1 MNTVLQDVRF
11 ALRVLVKN
19 PLLAAVAVVTLA
31 VAIGANTTIFSVVN
45 SVLLSPLPYP
55 EPERLVRINTQF
67 FGGGM
72 RYERFAVS
80 PPEYREL
87 RQHTGSYE
95 SIAAWIQGGSPVSGG
110 TEPVRVPSAYLT
122 GPVLQTVGVS
132 PELGRVFSRAEDRPG
147 DPSSVVVSHRL
158 WQRAFGGDPEI
169 IGRRISVDARPVTV
183 IGVMPESFVFP
194 TAETELWIPLR
205 DDLSKA
211 SRGSHVLNLVA
222 RLKPGVTLEQ
232 ARTELTSFMAWSAE
246 TYKKGHFLGPP
257 HHLVV
262 VNSLYAETVAPA
274 RWSLWLLQGA
284 VAFLLLIAASN
295 IASLLMARAEARSRE
310 IAIRAAVG
318 ADRLRIV
325 RQLLTE
331 SLVLGVLGAG
341 FGLALAVWG
350 VDLAIALLPREAP
363 RLQEIAIDGRVL
375 VFGVACSLL
384 ISLLF
389 GMAPAMHAR
398 VDDLQRGLS
407 EGSTRSTAG
416 GARLRLRRAL
426 VVVEIALAVVL
437 VVGCALMVRSFR
449 RVQDVQLGFEPAGLV
464 TMQIQL
470 PSATYPTSASVM
482 NTWERVLGE
491 VRKLPGVRSATTMT
505 GMPPSRPVDANDIH
519 IFGQVP
525 DRERGPVWNVDYWQI
540 VGDDYFE
547 TMGIRILRGRAL
559 DARDR
564 EGAPPSVLVNESMA
578 RRFWPGQDPI
588 GQRISVLGDAD
599 DPAQTIVGVV
609 ADVKQG
615 GLDKPTGTEVYIPAR
630 LVGSLIAAIP
640 VATTNDDP
648 ARLMY
653 LAVRA
658 DGDPRALVRSIRHVV
673 SSADPNLAVAEV
685 RTMDEILWQAVARPR
700 FFAVLLGGFA
710 GIALL
715 LAAIGTFGVMSYSI
729 SQRTREI
736 GIRMALGAP
745 PSRVRRMVLR
755 EGMFLVGLGVSL
767 GLAGAAVL
775 TTALS
780 RALSDML
787 FGVETLDPTT
797 FIAVPV
803 LIVVIGALACWLPAA
818 RATRVD
824 PILALRHD

>member
-1 MNTVLQDVRF
+1 MHTVLQDVRF
-11 ALRVLVKN
+11 ALRVLLKN
-19 PLLAAVAVVTLA
+19 PLLSAVAVVTLA

-45 SVLLSPLPYP
+45 AVLLQPLPYP
-55 EPERLVRINTQF
+55 EPDRLVRINTQF

-87 RQHTGSYE
+87 QRYAGSYQ
-95 SIAAWIQGGSPVSGG
+95 SIAAWIEGGSPVSGG
-110 TEPVRVPSAYLT
+110 TEPVRVPAAYLT

-132 PELGRVFSRAEDRPG
+132 PELGRVFSREEDHPG
-147 DPSSVVVSHRL
+147 DPSSVVLSHGL
-158 WQRAFGGDPEI
+158 WRRAFGSDPHI

-183 IGVMPESFVFP
+183 IGVMPEEFDFP
-194 TAETELWIPLR
+194 TAATELWIPQR
-205 DDLSKA
+205 QDLSVA
-211 SRGSHVLNLVA
+211 SAGSHILNLVA
-222 RLKPGVTLEQ
+222 RLKPGVTLDQ
-232 ARTELTSFMAWSAE
+232 ARGELDSFTAWSKE
-246 TYKKGHFLGPP
+246 THTKGHRLGRPN
-257 HHLVV
+257 HTMV
-262 VNSLYAETVAPA
+262 VNSLYSETVASA
-274 RWSLWLLQGA
+274 RWSLLLLQGA
-284 VAFLLLIAASN
+284 VAFLLLIAAAN

-318 ADRLRIV
+318 ADRMRII

-350 VDLAIALLPREAP
+350 VDLAVALLPRGAP
-363 RLQEIAIDGRVL
+363 RLEEIAIDGWVL
-375 VFGVACSLL
+375 AFGIACALL
-384 ISLLF
+384 VSLLF
-389 GMAPAMHAR
+389 GMAPAMNAR
-398 VDDLQRGLS
+398 IDDLQRGLQ
-407 EGSTRSTAG
+407 EGSSRATAG

-426 VVVEIALAVVL
+426 VVVEISLAVVL
-437 VVGCALMVRSFR
+437 VVGCALMLRSFR
-449 RVQDVQLGFEPAGLV
+449 RVQDVNLGFEPAGLV

-470 PSATYPTSASVM
+470 PAATYPTTASVV
-482 NTWERVLGE
+482 NVWEHLLGD
-491 VRKLPGVRSATTMT
+491 VRRLPGVRAATTMT
-505 GMPPSRPVDANDIH
+505 GMPPYRSVDAADIY
-519 IFGQVP
+519 IFGQARRK
-525 DRERGPVWNVDYWQI
+525 DGPVWNVDYWQVI
-540 VGDDYFE
+540 GDDYFE
-547 TMGIRILRGRAL
+547 TMGIRVVRGRAL

-564 EGAPPSVLVNESMA
+564 QGAAPVVLINESTA
-578 RRFWPGQDPI
+578 RRFWPGKDPV
-588 GQRISVLGDAD
+588 GQRVSVLGDSD
-599 DPAQTIVGVV
+599 DPVQTIVGVV

-615 GLDKPTGTEVYIPAR
+615 GLDRPTGTEVYISMR
-630 LVGSLIAAIP
+630 LAGPLIAAIP
-640 VATTNDDP
+640 STTASDDP

-653 LAVRA
+653 LTVRA
-658 DGDPRALVRSIRHVV
+658 DGDPRALVRGVRRLV
-673 SSADPNLAVAEV
+673 SRADPNLAVAEV

-755 EGMFLVGLGVSL
+755 EGMLLVGLGVSL
-767 GLAGAAVL
+767 GLAGAAIL
-775 TTALS
+775 NTALS

-787 FGVETLDPTT
+787 FGVEALDPTT

-803 LIVVIGALACWLPAA
+803 LIVTIGALACWLPAA